1 MVASLSC
8 EKVTLATQPAKKATR
23 VRRGPAAGNAQPRR
37 RKKKWSSMRG
47 RRRSLSARP
56 RSFKTPMPRDGLQAG
71 ALIETQNACGVN
83 DAVRIGEQVPENEVA
98 RDASEPGAGI
108 VALDARAGV
117 LDEFSIFDP
126 GGAGGFTGA
135 AVETFVDVVDEG
147 IRDGLLVQFDMN
159 HLMDAAARRIGFE
172 VPQAIGGAGIEAE
185 AAMDTAS
192 IVLVDRS
199 LAGDGGR
206 EHGLGCS
213 EGRMIRLCR
222 LDRKNCWCEG
232 EVGGSEQEQGS
243 RTPKGSAWE
252 IIRELRGGCSRSR
265 RNVCRR

>member
-1 MVASLSC
+1 MIVFL
-8 EKVTLATQPAKKATR
+8 E
-23 VRRGPAAGNAQPRR
+23 RGAAAGGVGNDGVEVFE
-37 RKKKWSSMRG
+37 KKYREIFSRE
-47 RRRSLSARP
+47 
-56 RSFKTPMPRDGLQAG
+56 F
-71 ALIETQNACGVN
+71 ACGVN

-98 RDASEPGAGI
+98 RDASEPGARI

-185 AAMDTAS
+185 AAMDTAR
-192 IVLVDRS
+192 D
-199 LAGDGGR
+199 
-206 EHGLGCS
+206 
-213 EGRMIRLCR
+213 
-222 LDRKNCWCEG
+222 
-232 EVGGSEQEQGS
+232 
-243 RTPKGSAWE
+243 
-252 IIRELRGGCSRSR
+252 
-265 RNVCRR
+265 